1 MKPVSAL
8 ALLSLLPVAAMAQGV
23 EAPVAEP
30 AMAENVS
37 YAYAQVL
44 RVDPV
49 YERVILSRPEE
60 RCEDEVVYERV
71 EGGNRTAGAVL
82 GAVIGGVIGNQV
94 GKGNG
99 RRAATVAGAIAGGAI
114 GGNVGGAQAR
124 ATGEEVRPGCRV
136 VEVEREERRLAG
148 YDVEY
153 RYKGDV
159 YMSRLDYDPGDRL
172 RIRVA
177 VSPVDDGYG
186 ERY

>member
-1 MKPVSAL
+1 MTHRLAL
-8 ALLSLLPVAAMAQGV
+8 ALSTLLPLAAAAQP
-23 EAPVAEP
+23 APFASSAPPPV
-30 AMAENVS
+30 ENVS

-49 YERVILSRPEE
+49 YERVIFSRPEE
-60 RCEDEVVYERV
+60 RCDDAVAYERV
-71 EGGNRTAGAVL
+71 EGGNSTAGTVI
-82 GAVIGGVIGNQV
+82 GAVIGAAVGNQV
-94 GKGNG
+94 GKGSG
-99 RRAATVAGAIAGGAI
+99 RRAATVAGAVAGGAVGRGVAQNQ
-114 GGNVGGAQAR
+114 GGT
-124 ATGEEVRPGCRV
+124 TGEVVRPGCRV

-177 VSPVDDGYG
+177 VAPADDARSGY
-186 ERY
+186 R

>member
-1 MKPVSAL
+1 MKPIATI
-8 ALLSLLPVAAMAQGV
+8 LLLGLMPVVAVAQP
-23 EAPVAEP
+23 APDMV
-30 AMAENVS
+30 ENVS

-71 EGGNRTAGAVL
+71 DGGNRAAGAVI
-82 GAVIGGVIGNQV
+82 GAVIGGVLGNQV
-94 GKGNG
+94 GKGSG
-99 RRAATVAGAIAGGAI
+99 RRAATVAGAVAGGAI
-114 GGNVGGAQAR
+114 GGNIGEGQAR
-124 ATGEEVRPGCRV
+124 VTGEEVRPGCRL

-159 YMSRLDYDPGDRL
+159 YMSRLDHDPGDRL
-172 RIRVA
+172 RIRVSVA
-177 VSPVDDGYG
+177 PADEAYRG
-186 ERY
+186 RR